1 MTQLSPT
8 HAAARVSRSGRA
20 RVRTLG
26 SRTLILIAL
35 LLLLLVLSALSLVA
49 GSRVTSVSEVWQA
62 LSGTGNPHLQLVVT
76 ERIPRTIIGA
86 VVGAS
91 LAVAGVIVQGITR
104 NPLGDPG
111 LLGVS
116 VGASAAVVTATAIT
130 GTAIGAGT
138 VWVALA
144 GALATVVLVVLV
156 AGRPTAGGIVPLLL
170 AGAVV
175 SAVLGTYIQA
185 MILTRP
191 AVFDSFRFWV
201 IGSLSGRR
209 LETLAEVA
217 PALILGLVLALIL
230 ASGLNALALG
240 DDMAHSLGVSVPRV
254 RAGGLL
260 AAALLCAG
268 ATALVGPIAFIGLAV
283 PHIVRA
289 LVGTDHRWQ
298 IPAAI
303 LLGASVLIA
312 ADIVGRIIARP
323 GELMVG
329 VVTAFVGAPFLLI
342 AVRAGRAVRG

>member
-1 MTQLSPT
+1 MTSVSTTP
-8 HAAARVSRSGRA
+8 AAARDSRRGRLG
-20 RVRTLG
+20 VRSAPINL
-26 SRTLILIAL
+26 LILVGLAL
-35 LLLLLVLSALSLVA
+35 LLAALSVLSLFA
-49 GSRVTSVSEVWQA
+49 GSRVTGIAEVVQA
-62 LSGTGNPHLQLVVT
+62 LTGAGDPHLQLVVT

-91 LAVAGVIVQGITR
+91 LAVSGVIVQGVTR

-138 VWVALA
+138 VWVALV
-144 GALATVVLVVLV
+144 GALVTVILVVLV
-156 AGRPTAGGIVPLLL
+156 AGRPTGGGIVPLLL

-201 IGSLSGRR
+201 IGSLAGRR
-209 LETLAEVA
+209 LDTLAEVA

-240 DDMAHSLGVSVPRV
+240 DDLAHSLGVSVPRV
-254 RAGGLL
+254 RAGALL

-268 ATALVGPIAFIGLAV
+268 ATALVGPIAFLGLAV
-283 PHIVRA
+283 PHLVRA

-298 IPAAI
+298 MPAAI

-312 ADIVGRIIARP
+312 ADIVGRVIARP